1 MSKHYKILISGV
13 DEIQITKPPPEEDDD
28 ENITKIRTES
38 MSSTGANQ
46 EVMAVGFEESKGSG
60 DLKFVGSTENV
71 RQFFA
76 DDTAGADESEKS
88 FFESFTAAEGISL
101 EDSTTSTQQQTTQPL
116 KIDTSK

>member
-1 MSKHYKILISGV
+1 MS
-13 DEIQITKPPPEEDDD
+13 KPPPEEDED
-28 ENITKIRTES
+28 ESITKIRTES

-46 EVMAVGFEESKGSG
+46 EAMAVGFEESKGSG

-76 DDTAGADESEKS
+76 YDTGGADESEKS
-88 FFESFTAAEGISL
+88 FFESFTAAEGIGL
-101 EDSTTSTQQQTTQPL
+101 EDSTTAKQQQATQPL